1 MRRFKDAFNPGSEN
15 ERRAN
20 QKPMARSVEIKLKK
34 LRERLARKDAA
45 EQQKAALDT
54 VLNRGAN
61 APASPSNSVEQRQ
74 KNT

>member
-1 MRRFKDAFNPGSEN
+1 MGQFKDAINPSSEN

-45 EQQKAALDT
+45 AQQKAALDT
-54 VLNRGAN
+54 VLNRGADT
-61 APASPSNSVEQRQ
+61 PACPSNPVEQRQ